1 MPYSRGLKECHK
13 NNSSKVSMIQPV
25 CQAICAFDRLA
36 SHDQF
41 EGKELVY
48 APTRDAQTHLG
59 AC

>member
-1 MPYSRGLKECHK
+1 
-13 NNSSKVSMIQPV
+13 MIQPV